1 MKAIFQ
7 EIVVSVLALVF
18 ALLVGAIVIIAIGKD
33 PLKAYELL
41 LDGSVGTEYGA
52 GQVIFKA
59 TTLIIAGI
67 AVALSFRTGIFN
79 IGAEGQIYAGAF
91 GCAVVGCWLP
101 EGIPAILAI
110 FLCTAAAF
118 ISGALA
124 AAIPAALKSLRGIHE
139 VITTIMMNFIVFAC
153 INFAI
158 GKYLA
163 QEKTVHTKPVIPAAR
178 IPTFGES
185 FGICE
190 GALSNHTFFV
200 AIALSLLFAYVLF
213 RTRFG
218 YEMRATGL
226 NLPAAECAGI
236 RVRLLSFASLC
247 LSGAVAGVAGINF
260 VLGQYGYLEKNAT
273 EKQGYVAIAVA
284 LLGRN
289 HPFGIIPAAFLF
301 AILSE
306 GAPVMQE
313 EAPRE
318 IVDMLLGIII
328 LCTVVGSI
336 LIQWHLRNREKAK
349 IKQAAQNV

>member
-7 EIVVSVLALVF
+7 EIIVSILALVF
-18 ALLVGAIVIIAIGKD
+18 ALLVGAIVILAIGKD

-41 LDGSVGTEYGA
+41 LDGSLGNEYGV

-79 IGAEGQIYAGAF
+79 IGADGQIYAGAF
-91 GCAVVGCWLP
+91 GCAVVGFWLP
-101 EGIPAILAI
+101 EGTPAVVAI
-110 FLCTAAAF
+110 ILCTIAAF
-118 ISGALA
+118 ICGGLA
-124 AAIPAALKSLRGIHE
+124 AAVPAALKSFRGIHE
-139 VITTIMMNFIVFAC
+139 VITTIMMNFILFAC
-153 INFAI
+153 INFVI

-163 QEKTVHTKPVIPAAR
+163 QEKTVHTRAIVPAAR
-178 IPTFGES
+178 IPSFGES
-185 FGICE
+185 FGFCE

-200 AIALSLLFAYVLF
+200 AIALSILFAYVLF

-226 NLPAAECAGI
+226 NPSAAECAGI
-236 RVRLLSFASLC
+236 KVKLLSFLTLC
-247 LSGAVAGVAGINF
+247 LSGAVAGVCGINF

-273 EKQGYVAIAVA
+273 EKQGYIAIAVA

-336 LIQWHLRNREKAK
+336 LIQWYLRNLEKAR
-349 IKQAAQNV
+349 IKQNV